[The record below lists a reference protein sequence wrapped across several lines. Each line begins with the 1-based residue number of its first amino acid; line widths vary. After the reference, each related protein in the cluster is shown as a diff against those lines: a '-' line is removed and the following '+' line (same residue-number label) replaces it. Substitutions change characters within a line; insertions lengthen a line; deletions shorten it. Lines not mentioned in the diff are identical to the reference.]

1 MKCCGTCEIIEAL
14 FMAAMAVGMGV
25 GMACSIWMLV
35 DGIYSAFG
43 KGQQTPTCDP
53 EREKDD
59 SP

>member
-1 MKCCGTCEIIEAL
+1 
-14 FMAAMAVGMGV
+14 MAAMAVGMGV